1 VIVGKKSF
9 GKGVGTVTIQL
20 PDKSAIQVTNFA
32 YYLPNGESVEGVGL
46 EPDYVVEIPKKA
58 AGKPISSMTREE
70 DTQLSKAI
78 ELLLP

>member
-1 VIVGKKSF
+1 
-9 GKGVGTVTIQL
+9 VTIQL

-32 YYLPNGESVEGVGL
+32 YYLPKGDSVEGVGL
-46 EPDYVVEIPKKA
+46 EPDYVVEIPRGA
-58 AGKPISSMTREE
+58 SGKPISSMTREE

>member
-1 VIVGKKSF
+1 
-9 GKGVGTVTIQL
+9 VTIQL

-70 DTQLSKAI
+70 DTQLSRRSSYSCLKDNMMVI
-78 ELLLP
+78 RWHF